1 MQDMEPACLAIY
13 RGMQRGKGVWAHES
27 QRGFATIESSTLP
40 YFSRSAGPI
49 PETFVLPRRTLAEQC
64 SLHASRLGQVCQRAR
79 ARLSNAWRMVD

>member
-27 QRGFATIESSTLP
+27 QRGSATIESSALP

-49 PETFVLPRRTLAEQC
+49 PEPSRRPWALRKDPGQADA
-64 SLHASRLGQVCQRAR
+64 HAVE
-79 ARLSNAWRMVD
+79 